1 MFLSRDPNGSRD
13 LNVTRGV
20 VMMVSH
26 VTPADRIIPGGNQS
40 RDMMS
45 CRGLILSYL
54 ILSRSTD
61 RPARY
66 LILLI
71 LTPVGRL
78 GLSRF
83 L

>member
-1 MFLSRDPNGSRD
+1 MFLSRDPDGSRD
-13 LNVTRGV
+13 FNVTRRV

-45 CRGLILSYL
+45 CPRFDYVILSYL
-54 ILSRSTD
+54 ILAAD

-71 LTPVGRL
+71 
-78 GLSRF
+78 
-83 L
+83 

>member
-1 MFLSRDPNGSRD
+1 
-13 LNVTRGV
+13 
-20 VMMVSH
+20 MMVGH
-26 VTPADRIIPGGNQS
+26 VTPADRIFPGGNQS

-71 LTPVGRL
+71 
-78 GLSRF
+78 
-83 L
+83 